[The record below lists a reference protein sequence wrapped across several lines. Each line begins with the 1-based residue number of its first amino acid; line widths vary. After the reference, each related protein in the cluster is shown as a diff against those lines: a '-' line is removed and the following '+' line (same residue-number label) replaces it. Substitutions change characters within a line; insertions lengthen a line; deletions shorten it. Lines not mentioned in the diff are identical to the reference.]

1 MAGAGMCTIGVFGTM
16 PFRSVLRLASVVL
29 VLTPLIAGCD
39 RVRSRQGET
48 LARTY
53 CAACHEFPDP
63 SLLDKKTWQ
72 SGVLPK
78 MKARVGVRP
87 KSLYDETS
95 QSPYMLT
102 LSSGM
107 SYDDWNKIIAYYRY
121 QAPNALPSQRLPS
134 EPIVDP
140 PFLAATPF
148 SPGLKS
154 SGIITLLKVD
164 SVRRRI
170 FVGDAGLVTLQVFDF
185 TRRLR
190 STIRLSSPAIDLI
203 IHGDH
208 LLVLEVGLLDPNDEA
223 RGSLVRYDFASPD
236 SLRFA
241 GVVLESL
248 LRPVFVRELP
258 SDRAG
263 HREFIV
269 CEYGNNQGRLALYR
283 PVWDGYQR
291 QVLDGGP
298 GAIRFELRDM
308 NGDGAP
314 DLVVLFAQGDERIVL
329 FENDGSGGFSGK
341 ERTLARFPAVYGSMH
356 FSLED
361 FNGDGAP
368 DILYVN
374 GDNFDYS
381 SSLKPYHGVRILE
394 NDGQNNFREK
404 FFFPIYGAARSE
416 VADFDG
422 DGRPD
427 ILITSNFADFKKH
440 PERGIVFLKNLGNY
454 RFRPFAFSAAAAN
467 QWNLTAVT
475 HLSKNPLPDII
486 VAAMDIGNI
495 ARIQRRGHAEQ
506 AATPLL
512 LLENRVRAHSQAQA
526 R

>member
-1 MAGAGMCTIGVFGTM
+1 MVRAS
-16 PFRSVLRLASVVL
+16 SVAL
-29 VLTPLIAGCD
+29 VIMPLIVGCD
-39 RVRSRQGET
+39 RARPSQGEA

-72 SGVLPK
+72 SGVLPR
-78 MKARVGVRP
+78 MKARVGVQP
-87 KSLYDETS
+87 KSLYDQTS
-95 QSPYMLT
+95 QSPYMVT
-102 LSSGM
+102 LSSKM
-107 SYDDWNKIIAYYRY
+107 SDEDWNKIVAYYRDR
-121 QAPNALPSQRLPS
+121 APDSLPSQRLPS
-134 EPIVDP
+134 EPTLDP
-140 PFLAATPF
+140 SFFAVTPF

-164 SVRRRI
+164 SVRHRI

-185 TRRLR
+185 DRRLR
-190 STIRLSSPAIDLI
+190 FTTRLSSPAIDLI
-203 IHGDH
+203 IQDDH

-223 RGSLVRYDFASPD
+223 RGSLVRYDFVSPD

-241 GVVLESL
+241 GVVIESL

-258 SDRAG
+258 SNTAG
-263 HREFIV
+263 HSEFIV

-283 PVWDGYQR
+283 PVGDSYQR
-291 QVLDGGP
+291 EVLDGSP
-298 GAIRFELRDM
+298 GAIRFEVRDM

-329 FENDGSGGFSGK
+329 FENDGRGGFGEK
-341 ERTLARFPAVYGSMH
+341 ERTLARFPPVYGSMH

-368 DILYVN
+368 DIVYVN

-381 SSLKPYHGVRILE
+381 SILKPYHGVRILE
-394 NDGQNNFREK
+394 NDGQNTFREK
-404 FFFPIYGAARSE
+404 FFFPIYGAARTE

-422 DGRPD
+422 DNRLD
-427 ILITSNFADFKKH
+427 ILVTSNFADFKHH

-454 RFRPFAFSAAAAN
+454 KFQPFAFSASATN
-467 QWNLTAVT
+467 QWNLTAVA
-475 HLSKNPLPDII
+475 HLGKNALPDVI
-486 VAAMDIGNI
+486 VGAMDIGNI
-495 ARIQRRGHAEQ
+495 ARKQLSGYLKQ
-506 AATPLL
+506 STTPLL
-512 LLENRVRAHSQAQA
+512 LLANKVAAQSQVQA